1 MYAMRAFG
9 GLLYLTGFIVL
20 LYNLFKT
27 MRAGNFVADTEAE
40 AAPLQPY
47 QPGPVKESMHRVIER
62 KPLAMLFWSFVA
74 VAIGGMVEII
84 PTFLIKSN
92 VPTITAVQPYTPLE
106 LEGRDIYIREGCNN
120 CHSQMV
126 RPFRSETVRYGEYS
140 KAGEFVYDH
149 PFLWGSK
156 RTGPDLQ
163 REGQGNKFA
172 RNNLWHLNH
181 LYNPEAI
188 SAGSIMP
195 PYTWLITDKLND
207 THIADKIN
215 AMRKLGVPYP
225 EGYEE
230 IALEDLQMQAK
241 MIADDMKNDPE
252 GVEISPD
259 REVIAV
265 IAYLQ
270 RLGSDINNA
279 EEVPLK

>member
-1 MYAMRAFG
+1 
-9 GLLYLTGFIVL
+9 
-20 LYNLFKT
+20 
-27 MRAGNFVADTEAE
+27 
-40 AAPLQPY
+40 
-47 QPGPVKESMHRVIER
+47 
-62 KPLAMLFWSFVA
+62 
-74 VAIGGMVEII
+74 
-84 PTFLIKSN
+84 
-92 VPTITAVQPYTPLE
+92 
-106 LEGRDIYIREGCNN
+106 
-120 CHSQMV
+120 MV

-230 IALEDLQMQAK
+230 IALEDLQIQAK
-241 MIADDMKNDPE
+241 KIADDMKNDPE